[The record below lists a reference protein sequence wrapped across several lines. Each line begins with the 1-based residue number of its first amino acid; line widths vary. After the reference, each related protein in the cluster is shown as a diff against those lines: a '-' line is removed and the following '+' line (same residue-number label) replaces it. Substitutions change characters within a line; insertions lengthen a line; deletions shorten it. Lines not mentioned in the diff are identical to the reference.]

1 MGEGVA
7 DDLRIF
13 DESDDTHDALTFWT
27 DQGIDLV
34 YFLNQPRPAISG
46 RKRLFER
53 RVFSP
58 CNNSSEDLAFRHEQK

>member
-7 DDLRIF
+7 DDLRVF

-58 CNNSSEDLAFRHEQK
+58 CNNFSEDLAFRHEQK